1 MVLNPEIAKVHT
13 VELQKRQ
20 WKRRQVN
27 KKSDTGDS
35 GSEFH
40 RECEKFLRQLKNEKI
55 EFAAFSKSGN
65 EDGKLHPTRKAV
77 LGGKEYEFRIDH
89 DISKAGP
96 TFPKISTRLMNND
109 KKLEKLRAA
118 YLKLSKQHKVAL
130 PVKLALERSARRMQA
145 VNKLSFEDH
154 QDGSKADPTLENCML
169 RPEILDKICEET
181 KWVPVIDCCAD
192 PLGTNSVT
200 ALYLDVM
207 VDALQQVDA
216 VKGKDLVMNPPFCRC
231 EEFIEFGEQAYEA
244 DKATRIVLIV
254 PKRKGVRSRS
264 WFKRLS
270 ESKQWRIVAKYP
282 VGNPLFSEPD
292 CQQPFEH
299 ALRSDYEGSIEQIYA
314 WELNQHPA
322 RRSEPLEFY
331 EKMDGEQ
338 LHFIRELKEAEQ
350 RKAAARLK
358 RSAKEL
364 ARKTKENN

>member
-1 MVLNPEIAKVHT
+1 
-13 VELQKRQ
+13 
-20 WKRRQVN
+20 
-27 KKSDTGDS
+27 
-35 GSEFH
+35 
-40 RECEKFLRQLKNEKI
+40 LRQLKNEKI

-169 RPEILDKICEET
+169 RPEILDRICEET
-181 KWVPVIDCCAD
+181 EWVPVIDCCAD

-216 VKGKDLVMNPPFCRC
+216 VKGKDLIMNPPFSRQ
-231 EEFIEFGEQAYEA
+231 EEFIGLAEQAYEA
-244 DKATRIVLIV
+244 NKATRVVLIA
-254 PKRKGVRSRS
+254 PKRKG
-264 WFKRLS
+264 K
-270 ESKQWRIVAKYP
+270 
-282 VGNPLFSEPD
+282 
-292 CQQPFEH
+292 
-299 ALRSDYEGSIEQIYA
+299 
-314 WELNQHPA
+314 
-322 RRSEPLEFY
+322 
-331 EKMDGEQ
+331 
-338 LHFIRELKEAEQ
+338 
-350 RKAAARLK
+350 
-358 RSAKEL
+358 
-364 ARKTKENN
+364 